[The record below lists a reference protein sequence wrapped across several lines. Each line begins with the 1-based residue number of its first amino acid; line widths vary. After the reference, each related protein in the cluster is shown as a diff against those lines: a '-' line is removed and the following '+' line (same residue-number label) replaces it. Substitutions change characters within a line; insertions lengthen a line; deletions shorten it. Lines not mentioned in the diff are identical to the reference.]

1 VPLVVFLLIQKLS
14 RRGDSDR
21 TARHGA
27 MAPRHHNIENPAYD
41 ANTVKQVCVNAVA
54 HCTLRAATPSKL
66 CSRVACLG
74 PKKIIAIGLPVYTV
88 LAPISALHGGV
99 VSMPLVSC
107 GGVAKAQRESVGV
120 SRTLICPHA
129 ALVDLVAPRRRC
141 PLHSSAMKPTASL
154 LACSEFRHTDSHT
167 HICTCTTVGPCVT
180 LER

>member
-1 VPLVVFLLIQKLS
+1 MLWHTVHC
-14 RRGDSDR
+14 
-21 TARHGA
+21 AR
-27 MAPRHHNIENPAYD
+27 PRPI
-41 ANTVKQVCVNAVA
+41 
-54 HCTLRAATPSKL
+54 L

-129 ALVDLVAPRRRC
+129 ALVDLVAPRRC
-141 PLHSSAMKPTASL
+141 PLHSSAMKPLLCSLAAS
-154 LACSEFRHTDSHT
+154 SGTRTHTPT
-167 HICTCTTVGPCVT
+167 YARAPP
-180 LER
+180 